1 MKENHPVTDRE
12 IELQDGQMIVTR
24 TDLQGDI
31 EYVNRDFVAISGFS
45 EAELIG
51 AHHNIVRHPDMPPA
65 AFANLWATLKAGR
78 PWIGLVK
85 NRAKNGDFYWV
96 EARVTPVRNE
106 RHEITGYLSVR
117 RKPSRAQIDRA
128 AEVYRRLREGRAGEV
143 RLAQGTITR
152 RHALDR
158 LVNGLRDLP
167 FMMKLA
173 AAIGVPMALASA
185 ASLKLSGAWPLVLC
199 ALLQAGAAF
208 WLARSTVRPLAAA
221 IDALRHI
228 ARSDY
233 TTRIDVTRNDEFGRL
248 LQAVVSMQTRLG
260 FDIAETRRFAS
271 ENLRV
276 RTALDSASTNV
287 MVADASGHI
296 IYVNKT
302 LERNFREAEVDFRKA
317 LPQFRV
323 DALVGSHFDVF
334 HKNPAHQRRL
344 IEQLRSPH
352 RARVEIGGRH
362 FELLAAPIVDA
373 DGSRAGTVVEW
384 TDRALE
390 IFLETEVGA
399 TVEAAI
405 QGDFSRRIDTGR
417 LQGTYAELAKRLNQ
431 LMNVSEQGLKDAAK
445 VFAALADA
453 NLTARINSD
462 YSGLFAEMKDSAA
475 RTMTQLSEMIRR
487 IRSTVESVNT
497 AATEIAQG
505 NAGLASR
512 TESQASSLQQTASS
526 MEQINSTVRLNA
538 DNARQASELAAGAA
552 RLASDGGTV
561 MREVVA
567 TMSDIAHSSQR
578 IQDIVG
584 VIDSIAFQTNILA
597 LNAAVEAARAGEQG
611 RGFAVVAGEVRNL
624 AQRSA
629 SAAKET
635 AALITDSTA
644 RVTSGAALVGRAG
657 EQMNQIVESVRR
669 TNTVITEI
677 ASSSRE
683 QSSGLDQ
690 INQAVSQMDQITQQN
705 AALVEQ
711 ATAAA
716 ESLEEM
722 SRELAKEVEL
732 FKLLD
737 AAAPLTQSRPPATD
751 AGSAARSA
759 RDDQTPR
766 YRQAGARRAH
776 PIS

>member
-1 MKENHPVTDRE
+1 MRENYPVSDRE
-12 IELQDGQMIVTR
+12 IEMQDGQMIVTR

-31 EYVNRDFVAISGFS
+31 DYANRDFVAISGFS
-45 EAELIG
+45 ETELLG
-51 AHHNIVRHPDMPPA
+51 EHHNIVRHPDMPPA
-65 AFANLWATLKAGR
+65 AFADLWATLKAGR

-96 EARVTPVRNE
+96 EARVTPIRDE
-106 RHEITGYLSVR
+106 RHQVTGYLSVR
-117 RKPSRAQIDRA
+117 RKPTRAQIDEA
-128 AEVYRRLREGRAGEV
+128 ASVYRQIREREGVGIKV
-143 RLAQGTITR
+143 AQGSIKR
-152 RHALDR
+152 KHLLSSAYAW
-158 LVNGLRDLP
+158 LRDLSLG
-167 FMMKLA
+167 MKLA
-173 AAIGVPMALASA
+173 GVIGVPIAIALTTYFTGHANWG
-185 ASLKLSGAWPLVLC
+185 LWL
-199 ALLQAGAAF
+199 AGVSQLAGV
-208 WLARSTVRPLAAA
+208 WVLARSTTAPLDKA

-233 TTRIDVTRNDEFGRL
+233 TTRIDVTRNDEIGRL

-260 FDIAETRRFAS
+260 FDIAEAQRVAS

-287 MVADASGHI
+287 MVADAVGNI
-296 IYVNKT
+296 IYFNKT
-302 LERNFREAEVDFRKA
+302 LERNFREAEADFRKA

-323 DALVGSHFDVF
+323 DTLLGSHFDAF

-344 IEQLRSPH
+344 VEQLRQPH

-362 FELLAAPIVDA
+362 FELLATPIIEP
-373 DGSRAGTVVEW
+373 DGSRSGTVVEW

-390 IFLETEVGA
+390 VFLENEVGA

-405 QGDFSRRIDTGR
+405 HGDFSRRIDTKR
-417 LQGTYAELAKRLNQ
+417 LHGTYAELSKRLNQ
-431 LMNVSEQGLKDAAK
+431 LLAVSEQGLKEAAH

-453 NLTARINSD
+453 NLTVGIKSE
-462 YSGLFAEMKDSAA
+462 YQGLFAEMKNSAL
-475 RTMTQLSEMIRR
+475 RTTTQLTDLIRR
-487 IRSTVESVNT
+487 IRGTVESVNT

-526 MEQINSTVRLNA
+526 MEEINSTVRLNA
-538 DNARQASELAAGAA
+538 DNAKQASDLAAGAA
-552 RLASDGGTV
+552 QVATEGGAV
-561 MREVVA
+561 MHEVVA
-567 TMSDIAHSSQR
+567 TMAQIAEASKR

-611 RGFAVVAGEVRNL
+611 RGFAVVAAEVRGL

-629 SAAKET
+629 AAAKET
-635 AALITDSTA
+635 AGLIAESA
-644 RVTSGAALVGRAG
+644 ERVRSGAGLVERAG
-657 EQMNQIVESVRR
+657 EQMSQIVEAVKR

-677 ASSSRE
+677 AASSRE
-683 QSSGLDQ
+683 QSSGVDQ

-716 ESLEEM
+716 ESLEDM
-722 SRELAKEVEL
+722 SRELAREVEV
-732 FKLLD
+732 FKL
-737 AAAPLTQSRPPATD
+737 
-751 AGSAARSA
+751 
-759 RDDQTPR
+759 
-766 YRQAGARRAH
+766 
-776 PIS
+776 